1 MSDVLAHTRRP
12 RSRVVAGAAAAAL
25 LVAVETLALFPLSDV
40 AAPPAFGAVR
50 RAAIRLQAAHV
61 TRGMIRE
68 LIAVPQTTAPRTPL
82 FARLDALQERYAALG
97 GDPADL
103 VR

>member
-1 MSDVLAHTRRP
+1 MSSQLTPQMTVAAATI
-12 RSRVVAGAAAAAL
+12 RSTVDHPAAAARPAL
-25 LVAVETLALFPLSDV
+25 
-40 AAPPAFGAVR
+40 GAVR

-68 LIAVPQTTAPRTPL
+68 LIAVPQITAPRAPL
-82 FARLDALQERYAALG
+82 FVRLDALQERYAQLG

>member
-1 MSDVLAHTRRP
+1 MSAKLTPQMTVPA
-12 RSRVVAGAAAAAL
+12 
-25 LVAVETLALFPLSDV
+25 VAVRSTVDDLPAV
-40 AAPPAFGAVR
+40 AARPALSAGR
-50 RAAIRLQAAHV
+50 RAAIRLQAAYV

-68 LIAVPQTTAPRTPL
+68 LLAVPQTMAPRMPL
-82 FARLDALQERYAALG
+82 FARLDALQERYAPLG